1 MNHSKNKRKFGR
13 KSNQYKA
20 LMKSLATSLI
30 EKGAITTTEAKAK
43 ELRPYI
49 EKQLTLLKKD
59 NLASLRTV
67 SSRIGSQTM
76 IKKLQGLA
84 KEMKDRKGGYTRI
97 TKLEARKSDSA
108 KMARIEFMELVR

>member
-20 LMKSLATSLI
+20 LMKSLAVSLI
-30 EKGAITTTEAKAK
+30 DKEAIVTTEAKAK

-59 NLASLRTV
+59 DLASLRTV
-67 SSRIGSQTM
+67 ISKIGSAEM
-76 IKKLQGLA
+76 AKKLRNIA
-84 KEMKDRKGGYTRI
+84 TEMKDRKGGYTRI
-97 TKLEARKSDSA
+97 TKLEPRKSDSA
-108 KMARIEFMELVR
+108 KMAHIEFVK

>member
-20 LMKSLATSLI
+20 LMKSLAVSLI
-30 EKGAITTTEAKAK
+30 DKGAITTTEAKAK

-59 NLASLRTV
+59 DLATLRTV
-67 SSRIGSQTM
+67 GSRIGSVEM
-76 IKKLQGLA
+76 AKKLRTIA
-84 KEMKDRKGGYTRI
+84 NEMKERPGGYTRI
-97 TKLEARKSDSA
+97 TKLEPRKSDSA
-108 KMARIEFMELVR
+108 KMAHIEFVK